1 MKKILLAC
9 NNPGPLEQYN
19 ILLAGCVKNKI
30 DLYLISEKK
39 MSKFFELRTKD
50 KLLLKKI
57 NSSCKKKIN
66 DFIKSINPT
75 LIITG
80 IPNTKFTIEYLA
92 IKFAKKN
99 FIETLCFQDY
109 WGDIGIFNK
118 KVYPDKV
125 FVIDNYAKK
134 LTKKIGTK
142 KSNIIVSG
150 NPKQKNNYKF
160 NFKNVYNKKN
170 FIFFLQ
176 PLDIPGIKY
185 NFEIFFKLINYFF
198 KGYKFSIKF
207 HPSETK
213 NNISFLKKN
222 FSFTEEKEKNNF
234 KLFLKYKL
242 IFTCYS
248 TIGSDAYLFFQQNN
262 QNIYKKKMIHLIIG
276 RGIKKTLKLANVDLL
291 KLEYFKNSNV
301 FLDKKKFENF
311 LYKLQ
316 LKGLEEHVSKFFK
329 KKRQNQKNKNNNF
342 EKYIYEKK

>member
-19 ILLAGCVKNKI
+19 ILLAGCIKNKI

-57 NSSCKKKIN
+57 NSDCKKKIN
-66 DFIKSINPT
+66 NFIKNVNPN

-80 IPNTKFTIEYLA
+80 IPNSKFTIEYLT

-142 KSNIIVSG
+142 ISNIIVSG
-150 NPKQKNNYKF
+150 NPKEKNNYNL
-160 NFKNVYNKKN
+160 NFKNVYNKKK

-185 NFEIFFKLINYFF
+185 NFKIFFRLINYFF
-198 KGYKFSIKF
+198 KDNKPSIKF

-213 NNISFLKKN
+213 HNMSFFKKN
-222 FSFTEEKEKNNF
+222 FRFVEEKEKNNL

-276 RGIKKTLKLANVDLL
+276 KEIKKTLKSANVDLFKL
-291 KLEYFKNSNV
+291 KYFKNSNV
-301 FLDKKKFENF
+301 FLDKKKLEKF
-311 LYKLQ
+311 LYKLK
-316 LKGLEEHVSKFFK
+316 LKGLEQHISNFL
-329 KKRQNQKNKNNNF
+329 RKNKYKQKHKNYNF
-342 EKYIYEKK
+342 ENYIYEKK